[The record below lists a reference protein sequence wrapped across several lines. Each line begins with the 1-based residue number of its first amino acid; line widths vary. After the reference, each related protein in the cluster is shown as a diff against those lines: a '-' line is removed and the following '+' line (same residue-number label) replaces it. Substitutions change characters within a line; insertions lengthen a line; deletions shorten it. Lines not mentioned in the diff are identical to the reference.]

1 MLLGQLD
8 GLDDLDS
15 IPGHSIVTSH
25 LIVHLIESRL
35 NRLSSVLLEH
45 ILIPDIGVILEIDA
59 EVLGLDLL
67 LPIDLLDLEDLSMGL
82 FDLVLSSHYLPE
94 FRLGEGCVLG
104 DDLNDGDGWLLL
116 TLGWLD
122 SSIDQ
127 ELLSSSTDAVV

>member
-8 GLDDLDS
+8 GLDDLYS

-67 LPIDLLDLEDLSMGL
+67 LSIDLLDLEDLSMGL